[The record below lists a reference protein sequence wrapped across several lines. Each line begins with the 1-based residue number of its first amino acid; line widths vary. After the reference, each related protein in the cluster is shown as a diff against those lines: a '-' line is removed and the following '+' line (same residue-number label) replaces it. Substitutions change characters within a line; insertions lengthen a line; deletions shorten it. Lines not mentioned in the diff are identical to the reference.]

1 MPSLSKTLIFNNEE
15 IVRLTR
21 SVADIRWLMD
31 DGYIINPKSSTTLVN
46 AGSHISVQCCGGKQ
60 PPSHRFSV
68 DIKQT
73 FFLF

>member
-1 MPSLSKTLIFNNEE
+1 MPSLSKTLISTMK
-15 IVRLTR
+15 RLC
-21 SVADIRWLMD
+21 VADIRWLMD